1 LPEYDILYAI
11 PERRDSK
18 VNKILFTVLTLVLAS
33 SLCYAAEMESEE
45 ATEPVGAVVEA
56 SGMFVGK
63 VSSVVEDTMAGGKA
77 KNYVTVSNET
87 GQTKMFPVDDT
98 VNIVDSAFN
107 ALTLDQLKMGQK
119 VAVEYSEGS
128 SGQEKATSITVEK

>member
-1 LPEYDILYAI
+1 M
-11 PERRDSK
+11 
-18 VNKILFTVLTLVLAS
+18 NKIMLAVLALVLAS
-33 SLCYAAEMESEE
+33 SLCYAAEGMSEK

-77 KNYVTVSNET
+77 KGYVTVSDET

-98 VNIVDSAFN
+98 VKVVDTTFN
-107 ALTLDQLKMGQK
+107 ALTLNQLKAGEK
-119 VAVEYSEGS
+119 VAVQYSKDKNGK
-128 SGQEKATSITVEK
+128 EKATTIKVEK